1 MFVLAII
8 SLAAAVG
15 CLFFT
20 IAVKPK
26 NKILKP
32 IAAIGIIVFI
42 TLAVVF
48 AFLHYVPKDESADTG
63 SYTDYGKKAV
73 IYFE

>member
-20 IAVKPK
+20 IAAKPK
-26 NKILKP
+26 NKMLKP
-32 IAAIGIIVFI
+32 IAVVGIVVFI
-42 TLAVVF
+42 ALAVLF
-48 AFLHYVPKDESADTG
+48 AFLHYVPKDEKADAG
-63 SYTDYGKKAV
+63 SYTDYGKKTV